1 MSRELIATDKNP
13 YGGIKK
19 KKNRPPRLS
28 PVCLSRC
35 TLIILN
41 KPGAAQLTIRKPC
54 LQARGIHVSSHH
66 HCRLHVLPILARQW
80 MKAGGAACPCSPLCW
95 DLNQSG
101 NHGFGRQNPSPMQ
114 GPWYLRSLWPLG
126 TSAVN
131 FFQHWD
137 FCGTQLLFPS
147 WCYLLRARASSWH
160 CFSPQR
166 GKARPGND
174 ECLVSW

>member
-19 KKNRPPRLS
+19 KQSPPRPF

-66 HCRLHVLPILARQW
+66 HCRLHVLPILAPRW

-101 NHGFGRQNPSPMQ
+101 NRGFGKQNPSPIRE
-114 GPWYLRSLWPLG
+114 PCYLRSLCPWAHPLWI
-126 TSAVN
+126 
-131 FFQHWD
+131 FFQRWD
-137 FCGTQLLFPS
+137 FCGTGLLFPS
-147 WCYLLRARASSWH
+147 WCYLLRACASSWH
-160 CFSPQR
+160 CFSTHR
-166 GKARPGND
+166 GKERPGND
-174 ECLVSW
+174 ECLASW

>member
-19 KKNRPPRLS
+19 KKSPPRPS

-54 LQARGIHVSSHH
+54 LQARGIRVSSHY
-66 HCRLHVLPILARQW
+66 HCRLHVLPVLAPQW
-80 MKAGGAACPCSPLCW
+80 RFEPVRESRLWKAEFQPSSGAMLPEVPLAP
-95 DLNQSG
+95 G
-101 NHGFGRQNPSPMQ
+101 HIHYGF
-114 GPWYLRSLWPLG
+114 
-126 TSAVN
+126 
-131 FFQHWD
+131 FFQQWD
-137 FCGTQLLFPS
+137 FCGARLLFPS
-147 WCYLLRARASSWH
+147 WCYLLRGRASSWH

-166 GKARPGND
+166 GKVRLGND
-174 ECLVSW
+174 ECLASW